1 MRTKYEKL
9 RRMTLRRMA
18 RYVVTKCIFKT
29 CTHMHKSWPKTTY
42 KARFNLVVRLE
53 EKDTRTTLGGYTSCV
68 ALIKVVSL
76 GGCIKKLKVG

>member
-1 MRTKYEKL
+1 
-9 RRMTLRRMA
+9 
-18 RYVVTKCIFKT
+18 
-29 CTHMHKSWPKTTY
+29 MHKSWPKTTY